1 MLQNERVA
9 NPEELEQVRI
19 ERMLGNLRTASPGI
33 VKEVDLS
40 RQTVTVQL
48 AIQGKIVDQS
58 GVAKW
63 INMPLLTDV
72 PIIWPRAGGF
82 SLTFPV
88 AIGDE
93 CLVVFG
99 ERCIDSWWQ
108 SGGVQKPIDDRQH
121 DLSDAFAIF
130 GPTSQPRKLKNVQA
144 NAVELRTDSRSDYIS
159 LKNGSLDI
167 NIVGAANVKCGS
179 ATVEA
184 RTTTV
189 NSPSN
194 TINGPLTVTGLIT
207 GQGGMTISGGSGA
220 AVTGNMTIT
229 GGDVKADEISLKNHR
244 HTGDS
249 GGDTGPAKV

>member
-9 NPEELEQVRI
+9 NPEELQQLRI
-19 ERMLGNLRTASPGI
+19 EQMLGNLRTASPGI
-33 VKEVDLS
+33 VKEVNLAK
-40 RQTVTVQL
+40 QTVTVQL
-48 AIQGKIVDQS
+48 AIQGKIVDQT

-63 INMPLLTDV
+63 VNMPLLTDV

-88 AIGDE
+88 AVGDE
-93 CLVVFG
+93 CLVIFG

-121 DLSDAFAIF
+121 DLSDAFAIL
-130 GPTSQPRKLKNVQA
+130 GPTSQPRKLADVQA
-144 NAVELRTDSRSDYIS
+144 NAVELRTENRSDYIS

-167 NIVGAANVKCGS
+167 NIVGAVNVVCGS
-179 ATVEA
+179 ATVDA
-184 RTTTV
+184 QTTTV
-189 NSPSN
+189 NCPSN
-194 TINGPLTVTGLIT
+194 TINGPLKVTGLIT
-207 GQGGMTISGGSGA
+207 GQGGMTVSGGSGA
-220 AVTGNMTIT
+220 SVSGNLTVT